1 MKHGL
6 TVTLVFEASS
16 LNYGEGMGNISV
28 LKHLTRADRQQ
39 YTYISRQALRY
50 SMIAYWGLPSFN
62 PVVMTCPTLLKMA
75 AWGGANAI
83 GKGDILGA
91 VEEGRKADV
100 ILLNID
106 QPHLTPTQNL
116 INTVVE
122 AANGHD
128 VTDSVINGKIVMKD
142 REVLTLDEE
151 KIRREAQIHMEE
163 IIKRAY

>member
-1 MKHGL
+1 
-6 TVTLVFEASS
+6 
-16 LNYGEGMGNISV
+16 
-28 LKHLTRADRQQ
+28 
-39 YTYISRQALRY
+39 
-50 SMIAYWGLPSFN
+50 
-62 PVVMTCPTLLKMA
+62 MA
-75 AWGGANAI
+75 VWGGANAI

-116 INTVVE
+116 INTIVE

-128 VTDSVINGKIVMKD
+128 VTDSIINGKIVMKN